1 MKTLCFLAFLG
12 TLSLHADI
20 VNGPNGG
27 YIVNQIPGGNTL
39 VTGENSSTYIQR
51 SGRNVNIISDGP
63 TDLGAIQAAQLV
75 TPPAPQP
82 PEPNYSMMLQPV
94 QVPVLDPV
102 YYPQPRQSRPTPTPE
117 QWSRYIPGKGWINV
131 DPPKGLKHTAQGEPL
146 LNPYTHGVTPT
157 DHPPE
162 NPVPWQQFLIDCKV
176 PSNKLMRERTMF
188 AYMDA
193 FNALEIYKI
202 QIGYDPAS
210 EKKYSEQFTAL
221 LAPLSADQKT
231 QIRQHLCEDFGVKNP
246 KDIETKEMI
255 PYLRQWIRS
264 HQNQIAKSDTNS
276 YTK

>member
-1 MKTLCFLAFLG
+1 MKTLCFFALLG
-12 TLSLHADI
+12 TISLHADI

-63 TDLGAIQAAQLV
+63 ADLGAIQAAQLV

-82 PEPNYSMMLQPV
+82 PEPNYSMIPQPV
-94 QVPVLDPV
+94 QIPVLEPV
-102 YYPQPRQSRPTPTPE
+102 CYPIPQNDSRPNVVPE
-117 QWSRYIPGKGWINV
+117 KLSRYIPGKGWVNV
-131 DPPKGLKHTAQGEPL
+131 ESPIGLKHSAQNEVL
-146 LNPYTHGVTPT
+146 INPYTDKSIPT
-157 DHPPE
+157 DYPPKD
-162 NPVPWQQFLIDCKV
+162 PKPWQQYLIAAKV
-176 PSNKLMRERTMF
+176 PSNKLMRESTML
-188 AYMDA
+188 AYLHGFLVLD
-193 FNALEIYKI
+193 NYKT
-202 QIGYDPAS
+202 QIGHDPAS

-255 PYLRQWIRS
+255 PYLRQWIREHGS
-264 HQNQIAKSDTNS
+264 KL
-276 YTK
+276 